1 MHRTD
6 LTIRNLRV
14 ADFLRG
20 YQLSKGHMSR
30 KRPEILLPLQPM
42 IPVTETLFQQ
52 TLTWYFSY
60 AKSYFSDDANCQEHI
75 LLKQKHSLRVAALS
89 GVLARELGLSDEE
102 RVLAKLVGL
111 LHDIARFEQYT
122 RYQTFHDKVSFDHGE
137 VGSKLLC
144 EVRPLEGINN
154 DLRGILSYAIL
165 HHNKIDIP
173 TTLSK
178 RETLH
183 TRLVRDADKLDII
196 YLTCSYLKN
205 GSRFPTVFPAGAG
218 QVSPEIVQALAR
230 KQPVEYGM
238 VRSLGDFH
246 LLKIGWVY
254 DLNFTPSLDILHK
267 RGHLNLLKAA
277 LPASTEIEELFN
289 QVQSYIQEQLG

>member
-1 MHRTD
+1 
-6 LTIRNLRV
+6 
-14 ADFLRG
+14 
-20 YQLSKGHMSR
+20 MSQ
-30 KRPEILLPLQPM
+30 KRPNPLPPLQAM
-42 IPVTETLFQQ
+42 LPVTEPLFQQ
-52 TLTWYFSY
+52 TLAWYFSY

-75 LLKQKHSLRVAALS
+75 LLKQKHSLRVAALI

-102 RVLAKLVGL
+102 RVLAKLIGL

-122 RYQTFHDKVSFDHGE
+122 RYQSFHDKVSFDHGE
-137 VGSKLLC
+137 VGAKLLC
-144 EVRPLEGINN
+144 EVGPLQGLDN
-154 DLRGILSYAIL
+154 DLREILSCAIL

-218 QVSPEIVQALAR
+218 QVSPEIVHALAR
-230 KQPVEYGM
+230 RQLVEYGM

-246 LLKIGWVY
+246 LLKAGWVY
-254 DLNFTPSLDILHK
+254 DLNFTPSLDILHR
-267 RGHLNLLKAA
+267 RGHLSLLKAA
-277 LPASTEIEELFN
+277 LPASTEIEEIFN
-289 QVQSYIQEQLG
+289 QIQHYIQERLG